1 MFHNLKLL
9 KNDKFSKCLVAQWHC
24 TLVQSPLPPC
34 FNYQTINKNKGKFN
48 HLTILNNTPPHEW
61 AQTSWS
67 GDIVRTQNDLIINY
81 SLSRNK
87 KKKFNLLGM
96 DEYNNSTL
104 ILTIQVY
111 HVTKNMLQWE
121 ITIELW
127 KKYAKSLVAQWHWL

>member
-9 KNDKFSKCLVAQWHC
+9 KNDKFFKSLVAQWHC
-24 TLVQSPLPPC
+24 TLIQSPLSPY

-48 HLTILNNTPPHEW
+48 HLTILNNTPPQEW

-67 GDIVRTQNDLIINY
+67 GDMVQTQNDLIINY
-81 SLSRNK
+81 PLSGNK
-87 KKKFNLLGM
+87 KINLLRMG
-96 DEYNNSTL
+96 EYNNSTI

-111 HVTKNMLQWE
+111 HVTKNMLKWE